1 MNLHIPERLQLRND
15 EEGVVVLESI
25 VVFIVLVISVM
36 VLVIVLSNLWPIFTG
51 ALTNY
56 SNNETTF
63 GPTVKKLTPL
73 LIGIAVLLVI
83 LALVFGIKI
92 FREAFGE

>member
-36 VLVIVLSNLWPIFTG
+36 VLVIVLSNSIAHWSIGTF
-51 ALTNY
+51 
-56 SNNETTF
+56 SDF
-63 GPTVKKLTPL
+63 GPRFWNQNLSG
-73 LIGIAVLLVI
+73 GIW
-83 LALVFGIKI
+83 
-92 FREAFGE
+92 

>member
-56 SNNETTF
+56 SNNETVF

-73 LIGIAVLLVI
+73 LVGVAVLLVI